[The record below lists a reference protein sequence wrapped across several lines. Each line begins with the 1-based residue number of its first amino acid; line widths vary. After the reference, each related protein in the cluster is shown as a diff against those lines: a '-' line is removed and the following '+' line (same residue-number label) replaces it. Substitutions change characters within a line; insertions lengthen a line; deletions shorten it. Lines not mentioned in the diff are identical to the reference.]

1 MNTASSIS
9 LSQVKATAFFSNGK
23 MGINTTTPTTELDI
37 NGSARIITG
46 ITTGILNATSATI
59 SDIQNTNISTGV
71 LIASTGL
78 TVGNIN
84 FTGSLYNN
92 GVAYLGSSQWTTT
105 AGNISYTNGSILAT
119 DAVFTNVTYANAILT
134 NATINNFSFGTNVT
148 VNNLLATNLNLG
160 VSSMYSG
167 SFVASNNVTSA
178 TNVTGFS
185 FSNANIRSFNASV
198 SVSVVLSVGTS
209 LYGMVNLNGTQNA
222 SGWSLYTETL
232 GDETGVTFTITNAGQ
247 IQYTSANQSN
257 WTSTT
262 FRFNAQ
268 QFSATG
274 TYSSLSANTQGSY
287 IMDSIQ
293 LNNTTDAVSG
303 ISNGPLYVL
312 GGATIKKNLNAD
324 GGINTDLILSTNIV
338 NTGLFISTNS
348 LNTQITTGELIA
360 NTGITSANARISNA
374 NITISTIGTLNIPT
388 SLLAYGGSNTLGSL
402 YTTGGNIG
410 IGITNPSG
418 LLHLNNVA
426 LFASTGNLTCTGDI
440 LAFGNLSDR
449 RLKKN
454 IQSVDTE
461 TAIDI
466 VSKLRSV
473 TFDWN
478 DNIFNELKRNTSDI
492 GFIAQE
498 VEELVPLAVSE
509 YKEITS
515 GEVYKN
521 IKHERLIP
529 YLLTAIQYLLKKHDV
544 VEN

>member
-1 MNTASSIS
+1 MVLNTASSIS
-9 LSQVKATAFFSNGK
+9 LSQLNATAFFSNGK
-23 MGINTTTPTTELDI
+23 MGINTTTPTLELDV
-37 NGSARIITG
+37 NGSARITTG
-46 ITTGILNATSATI
+46 ITTGGLFTTSAI
-59 SDIQNTNISTGV
+59 IPDIQNTNISTGV
-71 LIASTGL
+71 LIASNGL
-78 TVGNIN
+78 TAGNIN

-92 GVAYLGSSQWTTT
+92 GVAYIGSSQWTTT
-105 AGNISYTNGSILAT
+105 AGNISYTSGSIVAR

-178 TNVTGFS
+178 TNITGFS

-247 IQYTSANQSN
+247 VQYTSTNQSN
-257 WTSTT
+257 WASTT

-324 GGINTDLILSTNIV
+324 GGINTDLMLSTNII

-348 LNTQITTGELIA
+348 LNTRITTGELIA
-360 NTGITSANARISNA
+360 TTGITSASARIS
-374 NITISTIGTLNIPT
+374 TLNIPT
-388 SLLAYGGSNTLGSL
+388 SLLAYGDSNTLGSL

-426 LFASTGNLTCTGDI
+426 LFASTGNLTCTGDV

-478 DNIFNELKRNTSDI
+478 DNIFNELKRNTSDV

-529 YLLTAIQYLLKKHDV
+529 YLLTAIQYLLRKDNV
-544 VEN
+544 VKNCC

>member
-1 MNTASSIS
+1 
-9 LSQVKATAFFSNGK
+9 
-23 MGINTTTPTTELDI
+23 
-37 NGSARIITG
+37 
-46 ITTGILNATSATI
+46 
-59 SDIQNTNISTGV
+59 
-71 LIASTGL
+71 
-78 TVGNIN
+78 
-84 FTGSLYNN
+84 
-92 GVAYLGSSQWTTT
+92 
-105 AGNISYTNGSILAT
+105 
-119 DAVFTNVTYANAILT
+119 
-134 NATINNFSFGTNVT
+134 
-148 VNNLLATNLNLG
+148 
-160 VSSMYSG
+160 MYSG
-167 SFVASNNVTSA
+167 SFIASNNVISA

-185 FSNANIRSFNASV
+185 FSNANIRSFNASA
-198 SVSVVLSVGTS
+198 SVSVVLSAGTS

-232 GDETGVTFTITNAGQ
+232 GDETGITFTITNAGQ
-247 IQYTSANQSN
+247 IQYTSTNQSN

-293 LNNTTDAVSG
+293 LNSTQDAVSG
-303 ISNGPLYVL
+303 LSNGPLYVL

-324 GGINTDLILSTNIV
+324 GGINTDLMLSTNII

-348 LNTQITTGELIA
+348 LNTHITTGVLIA
-360 NTGITSANARISNA
+360 SAGITSASAQISNA
-374 NITISTIGTLNIPT
+374 NITNSLNTHITTGVLIASVGITSASAQISNANITTSTIGTLNIPT
-388 SLLAYGGSNTLGSL
+388 SLLAYGNSNTLGSL

-426 LFASTGNLTCTGDI
+426 LFASTGNLTCTGDV

-478 DNIFNELKRNTSDI
+478 DNIFNELKRNTSDV

-529 YLLTAIQYLLKKHDV
+529 YLLTAIQYLLKKHDI